1 MTEQPQLQDVRERG
15 LLEGTLAGCKVTV
28 YVPYSSDPAQAA
40 NRTKLSGVK
49 LPGFSMFAD
58 TESGIQKGHSGG
70 DSSLLPGVGG
80 LHIQGW
86 EAHPQL
92 KVGSAESIFC

>member
-1 MTEQPQLQDVRERG
+1 
-15 LLEGTLAGCKVTV
+15 
-28 YVPYSSDPAQAA
+28 
-40 NRTKLSGVK
+40 
-49 LPGFSMFAD
+49 MFVD

-80 LHIQGW
+80 LPIQGW